1 MSSLALSV
9 SMVYMERSMSKS
21 IVDENLLARA
31 HQHALDYLRMIPDR
45 AVAPQMTREQLLAV
59 LSVPLS
65 EAGEDGSAVI
75 DALAH
80 AAERGTM
87 GTTSP
92 RFFGFVIGGSLPV
105 SVA

>member
-9 SMVYMERSMSKS
+9 SMVYMEPSMSKT
-21 IVDENLLARA
+21 IVDENLLTLA
-31 HQHALDYLRMIPDR
+31 HQHALDYLRMIPER
-45 AVAPQMTREQLLAV
+45 PVAPQMTREELMGA

-65 EAGEDGSAVI
+65 ENGDDAAGVL
-75 DALAH
+75 DALAY

-92 RFFGFVIGGSLPV
+92 RFFGFAIGGSLP
-105 SVA
+105 